1 MKASQTLIEKIKHFE
16 GFRAEAYRCPAGQWT
31 VGYGHTRGVYE
42 GRRVTRAE
50 ADRLLREDLAPLEH
64 YVTGL
69 GLSLTQGQTDALLDF
84 CFNLGTPALDG
95 STLLRKIRAGTPTAE
110 IQKEFRRW
118 VYAGGE
124 VLPGLV
130 TRREWEAERWAQ

>member
-1 MKASQTLIEKIKHFE
+1 MKASQTLIEKIKEFE
-16 GFRAEAYRCPAGQWT
+16 GYRAEAYRCPAGQWT

-42 GRRVTRAE
+42 GRRVSRAE

-64 YVTGL
+64 YVERL
-69 GLSLTQGQTDALLDF
+69 GVVKTQGQTDALLDF
-84 CFNLGTPALDG
+84 CFNLGTPALEG
-95 STLLRKIRAGTPTAE
+95 STLLKKIRQGAPTAE

-118 VYAGGE
+118 VHAGGE

-130 TRREWEAERWAQ
+130 TRREWEAERWGQ

>member
-64 YVTGL
+64 YVERL
-69 GLSLTQGQTDALLDF
+69 GVAKTQGQADALLDF

-95 STLLRKIRAGTPTAE
+95 STLLRKIRQGAPTAE
-110 IQKEFRRW
+110 IQAEFRRW
-118 VYAGGE
+118 VWAGGE

-130 TRREWEAERWAQ
+130 KRREWEAERWAG

>member
-1 MKASQTLIEKIKHFE
+1 MKASQTLIEKIKAFE
-16 GFRAEAYRCPAGQWT
+16 GYRPLAYRCPAGQWT

-50 ADRLLREDLAPLEH
+50 ADRLLREDLAPCEN
-64 YVTGL
+64 YVERL
-69 GLSLTQGQTDALLDF
+69 GLSLTQGQADALIDF
-84 CFNLGTPALDG
+84 CFNLGTPALEG
-95 STLLRKIRAGTPTAE
+95 STLLKKIRQGAPTAE
-110 IQKEFRRW
+110 IQTEFRRW

-130 TRREWEAERWAQ
+130 TRREWEAERWAG